1 MHYTIKEAA
10 DRLKMSTAWLRK
22 KIFTGE
28 LRHMKI
34 GRRVFIP
41 ESVLEEILTH
51 SVVEPRKKQA
61 PHTTEREPKK
71 TVFLSQSD
79 ELTPASRPLC
89 SIPFGWY
96 PVSDDGQSSWLQAE
110 GIHPILR
117 GGLIIRRRRN
127 RPWQKSLLI

>member
-1 MHYTIKEAA
+1 MHYTIKEGA

-51 SVVEPRKKQA
+51 SVVEPRKKQSA
-61 PHTTEREPKK
+61 AHNRARTKENR
-71 TVFLSQSD
+71 
-79 ELTPASRPLC
+79 
-89 SIPFGWY
+89 
-96 PVSDDGQSSWLQAE
+96 
-110 GIHPILR
+110 ILES
-117 GGLIIRRRRN
+117 
-127 RPWQKSLLI
+127 K